1 MGGSTNKLFVNKT
14 FQSLIYS
21 LFERMWRD
29 GKIPY
34 TYHWSIE
41 EEPTFK
47 ARVETAIQKIEE
59 ASCLVFEDITD
70 FMKEYLKDYE
80 KSRNDREYFTKFKSE
95 PAEYPHYIL

>member
-1 MGGSTNKLFVNKT
+1 
-14 FQSLIYS
+14 
-21 LFERMWRD
+21 MWRD

-34 TYHWSIE
+34 TYHWTIE
-41 EEPTFK
+41 EVPTFK
-47 ARVETAIQKIEE
+47 APVETAIQKIEE